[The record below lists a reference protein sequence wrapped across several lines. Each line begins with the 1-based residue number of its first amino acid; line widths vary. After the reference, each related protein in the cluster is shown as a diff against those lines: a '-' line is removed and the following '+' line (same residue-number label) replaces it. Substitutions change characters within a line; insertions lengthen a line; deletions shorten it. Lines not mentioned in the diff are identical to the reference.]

1 MTTDQIESLFYS
13 LLEEKAIYNELTG
26 ISEDKIYNWRK
37 GRGAKP
43 TIGDM
48 LNVLYQLKK
57 IMIKKASPGEVDFM
71 NEIEEAWNKWP
82 SKETLLEKGKLDNL
96 TSTSRAER
104 MLFGSSKLPGDLNN
118 EISELEELENT
129 FNKIGLEYKKES
141 AKNKTGL
148 DIATTSHHG
157 KAIYDTVLT
166 IENGIGYLSF
176 WGEFYFLESKFVN
189 HGLWE

>member
-1 MTTDQIESLFYS
+1 MTTEQIELLFKAA
-13 LLEEKAIYNELTG
+13 LEEKAIYNELTG

-104 MLFGSSKLPGDLNN
+104 MLFGSSKLPGDLNT
-118 EISELEELENT
+118 EESIIWAQPFYESSDKFSKANPAEKEGGYTHTLT
-129 FNKIGLEYKKES
+129 FDPNKIEE
-141 AKNKTGL
+141 
-148 DIATTSHHG
+148 
-157 KAIYDTVLT
+157 
-166 IENGIGYLSF
+166 
-176 WGEFYFLESKFVN
+176 
-189 HGLWE
+189 